1 VALPCLV
8 VPVLAAPGSGA
19 QTPDPTTPNE
29 PPSTTVPGSDPT
41 VPPSTT
47 VPPPPGTE
55 PAPSTT
61 LPETA
66 PTSPPPGSPSS
77 PPVEQEAEYR
87 PDEELAAARLLL
99 QQQMGQA
106 GNLQQV
112 IQTLRAEIEAELAE
126 LDAQLSTA
134 EASAG
139 AAEQAA
145 LDADV
150 ALEGAE
156 VKVVDAEA
164 TAERSEESAR
174 ESIVDAFMSPMSMPV
189 RALEDQNEAT
199 YAKGLIASRADHRL
213 EMAQAAARADQV
225 AQRARADAVR
235 AAEQADE
242 ASADAAEAAMAV
254 SDARTARLWE
264 LEDLATFTLA
274 LAEQTQVLGQFDGVL
289 EQQELVRMIE
299 ARIAASRP
307 VEKAAT
313 VRIPGTTIDVH
324 HLIAER
330 VSAMID
336 AARAEG
342 VVLDGWGWRS
352 HQRQIELRIDHC
364 GPDPYSVYE
373 APASS
378 CSPPTARPGN
388 SMHERGVAIDF
399 KECDVRSTVCYRWLA
414 EHAHL
419 YGLYNLPSEPWHW
432 STNGR

>member
-1 VALPCLV
+1 VASLV
-8 VPVLAAPGSGA
+8 IAAPAPPGGA
-19 QTPDPTTPNE
+19 AQAQDPSSTTTTS
-29 PPSTTVPGSDPT
+29 PPTTTVPGPDPT
-41 VPPSTT
+41 VPPPTTTPPEETVPEPT
-47 VPPPPGTE
+47 VPPE
-55 PAPSTT
+55 PAPEGPAPGTSTG
-61 LPETA
+61 
-66 PTSPPPGSPSS
+66 PPL
-77 PPVEQEAEYR
+77 EQEAEYR
-87 PDEELAAARLLL
+87 PDDELAAARLLL
-99 QQQMGQA
+99 QQQLAQA
-106 GNLQQV
+106 GDLQQV
-112 IQTLRAEIEAELAE
+112 IQRLRAEIELELAE
-126 LDAQLSTA
+126 LDARLS
-134 EASAG
+134 
-139 AAEQAA
+139 AAESAAGESAQAA
-145 LDADV
+145 LDAET
-150 ALEGAE
+150 ALEAAE
-156 VKVVDAEA
+156 EKVRAARKAADRAQA
-164 TAERSEESAR
+164 TARD
-174 ESIVDAFMSPMSMPV
+174 SIVDAFMSPMSLPV
-189 RALEDQNEAT
+189 GALDDQNDAT
-199 YAKGLIASRADHRL
+199 YAKGLIASRADHRVG
-213 EMAQAAARADQV
+213 MAQ
-225 AQRARADAVR
+225 
-235 AAEQADE
+235 AAEQADQIARRARIE
-242 ASADAAEAAMAV
+242 AVEAAEEADRASAAATEATLAV

-289 EQQELVRMIE
+289 EQEELLRRIE
-299 ARIAASRP
+299 ARLAASQP
-307 VEKAAT
+307 VDKAST

-324 HLIAER
+324 HLIADD